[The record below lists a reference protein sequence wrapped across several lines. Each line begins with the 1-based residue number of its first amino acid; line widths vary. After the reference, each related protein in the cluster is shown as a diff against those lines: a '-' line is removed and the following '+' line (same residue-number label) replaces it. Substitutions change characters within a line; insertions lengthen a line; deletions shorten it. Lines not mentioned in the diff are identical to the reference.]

1 LFGWSENGVFFTQ
14 LNRIICIGN
23 LPFVGPNQFP
33 PGVKEDLWA
42 KLNRFANANAQEPRK
57 VLKKCGMLFVTY
69 ATIDEATRANAFFND
84 PQHRIAYGEENQQPF
99 VDYAVDEFGPGRG
112 VKIVTAS
119 ASASAPVASTV
130 KSSGKQ
136 QRHVDGM
143 SNVARQAVASAQAAM
158 ASVAQS
164 SSAWLYPPPPGLFSA
179 PGLSAAGPWG
189 ASYCPMPSMPLLL
202 PYLQPPPPPPQ
213 PLPHLLEQFEQHQ
226 QQQQGQWAAF
236 ATTAS
241 AAPTTTSAAA
251 AAAATSST
259 TSSTHNMFKGRL
271 WGHCQMA
278 GCICDQY
285 NCNNN
290 GQALCGFCEHA
301 TMRHVD
307 LGLAAR

>member
-1 LFGWSENGVFFTQ
+1 LFEWSENGVFFTQ

-33 PGVKEDLWA
+33 PGVKEDMWA

-84 PQHRIAYGEENQQPF
+84 PQHRITYGEENQQPF

-119 ASASAPVASTV
+119 ASSPVAPVAPVASTV

-136 QRHVDGM
+136 QRHVDG
-143 SNVARQAVASAQAAM
+143 M

-179 PGLSAAGPWG
+179 PGLSAAGPWC

-202 PYLQPPPPPPQ
+202 PYLQPPPPQPQ

-226 QQQQGQWAAF
+226 QQQGQWAAF
-236 ATTAS
+236 AATAS
-241 AAPTTTSAAA
+241 AAAPAATSAAG
-251 AAAATSST
+251 ATSLPF